1 MVELNNERIEK
12 ILHEETPKKEELP
25 TILRSIYTRYMRLY
39 ERYLDDIDALNDAK
53 IAGLSKYHDETL
65 SLVKYY
71 YLDIPLDIIMPL
83 KEFEDAYTSNLL
95 GPEWHEFIFGQYK
108 EFRNKNKSGKKS
120 EEDLKRE
127 FKEKTLEAFYDVM
140 DYVFRDGF
148 GTESQTAKETV
159 TGIAGLLFGQ

>member
-53 IAGLSKYHDETL
+53 IAGLRDYHDETL
-65 SLVKYY
+65 SLVKYF

-83 KEFEDAYTSNLL
+83 KEFEDAYTSKML
-95 GPEWHEFIFGQYK
+95 GDGWHEFIFGQYK
-108 EFRNKNKSGKKS
+108 EFKNNKSGKKS
-120 EEDLKRE
+120 EEVLKDE
-127 FKEKTLEAFYDVM
+127 FKEKTIEAFYDVM
-140 DYVFRDGF
+140 DYIFRSGF
-148 GTESQTAKETV
+148 GTESETAKETV